1 MSALLPAAEEP
12 DPICL
17 SSLKPIAAY
26 NVVFPA
32 RLQITTVE
40 SLWTFLVDNKVI
52 TRGDISTIKLG
63 YKPPAD
69 PKNGF
74 GVFLLLVPNEHLLS
88 FELAVYKFCSKYRC
102 FLVCRRSCKLED
114 ISVST
119 TTLHIPIRNSF
130 SSFYEKF
137 VPITLAFALRRAGFC
152 SRIVYEEK
160 ICREEGLR
168 SWVLECELVYIKS
181 APTRPPEAHTRKKQE
196 GSGNRGEGYLA
207 LEAVK
212 DDACKQVQNAGKRRS
227 GWGGKSRVRNY
238 NRASVFRKWCVDNLG
253 YDRMNSLEGV
263 LDVAGG
269 KGELAYELLAYGRI
283 SNVTIVDPRPFNMF
297 GMLKRLTRG
306 HIDRMRRRPTSTTK
320 IVHPTTEGTIT
331 TASLDP
337 FEHVSAV
344 LPLPAHVRCW
354 FEYPLPSTNAESVPN
369 ECPGE
374 LELGKRK
381 SIFASRSLYWNEELK
396 SENDQVQL
404 LMKKMSSCSVVVG
417 MHPDQA
423 TEAIVD
429 FAL

>member
-1 MSALLPAAEEP
+1 M
-12 DPICL
+12 
-17 SSLKPIAAY
+17 
-26 NVVFPA
+26 
-32 RLQITTVE
+32 QI
-40 SLWTFLVDNKVI
+40 
-52 TRGDISTIKLG
+52 
-63 YKPPAD
+63 
-69 PKNGF
+69 
-74 GVFLLLVPNEHLLS
+74 
-88 FELAVYKFCSKYRC
+88 
-102 FLVCRRSCKLED
+102 ED

-137 VPITLAFALRRAGFC
+137 VHITLAFALRRAGFA
-152 SRIVYEEK
+152 SLDPLYEEK

-196 GSGNRGEGYLA
+196 GSGNRGGGYLA

-212 DDACKQVQNAGKRRS
+212 DDACKQVQNAGKQES

-283 SNVTIVDPRPFNMF
+283 SNVTLADPRPFNMF

-320 IVHPTTEGTIT
+320 LFTPLQKVPSQQPTLIHLST
-331 TASLDP
+331 SL
-337 FEHVSAV
+337 
-344 LPLPAHVRCW
+344 LYCRCQHM
-354 FEYPLPSTNAESVPN
+354 FVAGLNIRCQNTNAENLPN

-423 TEAIVD
+423 AEAIVD
-429 FAL
+429 FALCENKPFAIVPCYVFSLENVPEQKAKDGTHVKKFEQFVQYLIEKNPREGEASSLDFTGRNVCLYGNL